1 MSVNKIPTN
10 KQKTKFAWKVVIHI
24 PINEFYKNGKQK
36 RKHLY
41 IGCYHTEKEA
51 KQAERDALNKYDN
64 NKLELN
70 KNANAID
77 TMLRTC
83 ISETWIEDEI
93 QQQRILSD
101 HEHAKLITAYNEIKK
116 AYPDNDFTLGKVIAN
131 LNFGFWTN
139 LCSKW
144 YCSNIWNKGCCFK
157 GVFVNYPSEVN
168 NIGVIAAKLRLIRRF
183 RNRIFH
189 YEPIF
194 KFPQNTLKIY
204 NQIMEIINYLP
215 SDNSDILKD
224 TSTFLHAYNQ
234 AMTIK

>member
-1 MSVNKIPTN
+1 MTITREELGKYSSTISVERLLSFKTDDNDTIDVLIQRYKTN
-10 KQKTKFAWKVVIHI
+10 LRISQA
-24 PINEFYKNGKQK
+24 
-36 RKHLY
+36 LY
-41 IGCYHTEKEA
+41 PELST
-51 KQAERDALNKYDN
+51 
-64 NKLELN
+64 LEITLR
-70 KNANAID
+70 NAID

-83 ISETWIEDEI
+83 ISETWLEDEI

-204 NQIMEIINYLP
+204 NQIMEMISYLP

-234 AMTIK
+234 AMTIKQQKT